1 MISLLNRF
9 SIVGILKECRIDLFP
24 SHIKA
29 RFNIEIN
36 NQQEITIYYSIN
48 KKFHIEKYKEFIS
61 LIPKFHPTIQGYVWN
76 GKTKYYCISSN
87 NLLEKQTNK
96 LFISG
101 NILERNGNVYFNGE
115 YIKLTKLKNSFTF
128 SFEGIVIDKDHILNI
143 VNDSPRIFNISTHD
157 IIPSQKVYNF
167 SAYYNLGY
175 RIKNDNVYIN
185 KQKYNFDLYNKQLT
199 DKKINKEDIDNYL
212 LEWEIINS
220 ENKYE

>member
-48 KKFHIEKYKEFIS
+48 KKFHIEKYKEFID

-87 NLLEKQTNK
+87 NLLENSSNK

-115 YIKLTKLKNSFTF
+115 YIKITKLKNDFSF
-128 SFEGIVIDKDHILNI
+128 SFEGIVVDKEHILNI
-143 VNDSPRIFNISTHD
+143 VNDTPRLFSIKTN
-157 IIPSQKVYNF
+157 IIPSEKIYNF
-167 SAYYNLGY
+167 SAKYNFGY
-175 RIKNDNVYIN
+175 KIENNNVYKNKQNYNFVLNNKHYIN
-185 KQKYNFDLYNKQLT
+185 KT
-199 DKKINKEDIDNYL
+199 INKEDIDNYL
-212 LEWEIINS
+212 LEWDIINS
-220 ENKYE
+220 EKE

>member
-48 KKFHIEKYKEFIS
+48 KKFHIEKYKEFID

-87 NLLEKQTNK
+87 NLLENSSNK

-115 YIKLTKLKNSFTF
+115 YIKITKLKNDFSF
-128 SFEGIVIDKDHILNI
+128 SFEGIVVDKEHILNI
-143 VNDSPRIFNISTHD
+143 VNDTPRLFSIKTN
-157 IIPSQKVYNF
+157 IIPSEKIYNF
-167 SAYYNLGY
+167 SAKYNFGY
-175 RIKNDNVYIN
+175 KIENNNVYKNKQNYNFILNNKHYIN
-185 KQKYNFDLYNKQLT
+185 KT
-199 DKKINKEDIDNYL
+199 INKEDIDNYL
-212 LEWEIINS
+212 LEWDIINS
-220 ENKYE
+220 EKE

>member
-48 KKFHIEKYKEFIS
+48 KKFHSEKYKEFID

-87 NLLEKQTNK
+87 NLLENSSNK

-115 YIKLTKLKNSFTF
+115 YIKITKLKNDFSF
-128 SFEGIVIDKDHILNI
+128 SFEGIVVDKEHILNI
-143 VNDSPRIFNISTHD
+143 VNDTPRLFSIKTN
-157 IIPSQKVYNF
+157 IIPSEKIYNF
-167 SAYYNLGY
+167 SVRYNFGY
-175 RIKNDNVYIN
+175 KIENNNVYKNKQNYNFVLNNKHYIN
-185 KQKYNFDLYNKQLT
+185 KT
-199 DKKINKEDIDNYL
+199 INKEDIDNYL
-212 LEWEIINS
+212 LEWDIINS
-220 ENKYE
+220 EKE

>member
-48 KKFHIEKYKEFIS
+48 KKFHSEKYKEFID

-87 NLLEKQTNK
+87 NLLENSSNK

-115 YIKLTKLKNSFTF
+115 YIKITKLKNNFSF
-128 SFEGIVIDKDHILNI
+128 SFEGIVVDKEHILNI
-143 VNDSPRIFNISTHD
+143 VNDTPRLFSIKTN
-157 IIPSQKVYNF
+157 IIPSEKIYNF
-167 SAYYNLGY
+167 SAKYNFGY
-175 RIKNDNVYIN
+175 KIENNNVYKNKQNYNFVLNNKHYIN
-185 KQKYNFDLYNKQLT
+185 KT
-199 DKKINKEDIDNYL
+199 INKEDIDNYL
-212 LEWEIINS
+212 LEWDIINS
-220 ENKYE
+220 EKE

>member
-48 KKFHIEKYKEFIS
+48 KKFHIEKYKEFID

-87 NLLEKQTNK
+87 NLLENSSNK

-115 YIKLTKLKNSFTF
+115 YIKITKLKNDFSF
-128 SFEGIVIDKDHILNI
+128 SFEGIVVDKEHILNI
-143 VNDSPRIFNISTHD
+143 VNDTPRLFSIKTN
-157 IIPSQKVYNF
+157 IIPSEKIYNF
-167 SAYYNLGY
+167 SVKYNFGY
-175 RIKNDNVYIN
+175 KIENNNVYKNKQNYNFVLNNKHYIN
-185 KQKYNFDLYNKQLT
+185 KT
-199 DKKINKEDIDNYL
+199 MNKEDIDNYL
-212 LEWEIINS
+212 LEWDIINS
-220 ENKYE
+220 EKE

>member
-48 KKFHIEKYKEFIS
+48 KKFHIEKYKEFID

-87 NLLEKQTNK
+87 NLLENSSNK

-115 YIKLTKLKNSFTF
+115 YIKITKLKNDFSF
-128 SFEGIVIDKDHILNI
+128 SFEGIVVDKEHILNI
-143 VNDSPRIFNISTHD
+143 VNDTPRLFSIKTN
-157 IIPSQKVYNF
+157 IIPSEKIYNF
-167 SAYYNLGY
+167 SVKYNFGY
-175 RIKNDNVYIN
+175 KIENNNVYKNKQNYNFVLNNKHYIN
-185 KQKYNFDLYNKQLT
+185 KT
-199 DKKINKEDIDNYL
+199 INKEDIDNYL
-212 LEWEIINS
+212 LEWDIINS
-220 ENKYE
+220 EKE

>member
-9 SIVGILKECRIDLFP
+9 SIVGVLKECRIDLFP

-48 KKFHIEKYKEFIS
+48 KKFHIEKYKEFID

-87 NLLEKQTNK
+87 NLLENSSNK

-115 YIKLTKLKNSFTF
+115 YIKITKLKNDFSF
-128 SFEGIVIDKDHILNI
+128 SFEGIVVDKEHILNI
-143 VNDSPRIFNISTHD
+143 VNDTPRLFSIKTN
-157 IIPSQKVYNF
+157 IIPSEKIYNF
-167 SAYYNLGY
+167 SVKYNFGY
-175 RIKNDNVYIN
+175 KIENNNVYKNKQNYNFVLNNKHYIN
-185 KQKYNFDLYNKQLT
+185 KT
-199 DKKINKEDIDNYL
+199 MNKEDIDNYL
-212 LEWEIINS
+212 LEWDIINS
-220 ENKYE
+220 EKE

>member
-9 SIVGILKECRIDLFP
+9 SIIGILKECRIDLFP

-48 KKFHIEKYKEFIS
+48 KKFHSEKYKEFID

-87 NLLEKQTNK
+87 NLLENSSNK

-115 YIKLTKLKNSFTF
+115 YIKITKLKNDFSF
-128 SFEGIVIDKDHILNI
+128 SFEGIVVDKEHILNI
-143 VNDSPRIFNISTHD
+143 VNDTPRLFSIKTN
-157 IIPSQKVYNF
+157 IIPSEKIYNF
-167 SAYYNLGY
+167 SVKYNFGY
-175 RIKNDNVYIN
+175 KIENNNVYKNKQNYNFVLNSKHYIN
-185 KQKYNFDLYNKQLT
+185 KT
-199 DKKINKEDIDNYL
+199 MNKEDIDNYL
-212 LEWEIINS
+212 LEWDIINS
-220 ENKYE
+220 EKE